1 MKKIFFILIFPFSL
15 MAQIQVTEQED
26 LIKFYTIGKFKY
38 SDMSKGEL
46 KYAVHGTDTS
56 VVLGYRNEKYQT
68 INDQKSI
75 IFKGGAKEV
84 EQLYQLFQTFYNEA
98 NKDNKEFE
106 QKIKLGKTDVLI
118 SKKKSFGMKC
128 VFVWT
133 EEGYFTMSMANVN
146 ELFSKK

>member
-46 KYAVHGTDTS
+46 KYAVRGTDTS

-133 EEGYFTMSMANVN
+133 QEGYFTMSLANIN
-146 ELFSKK
+146 DLFNKK